1 MEKYMAGFGQGFVQA
16 TILSEN
22 NAVKY
27 RISASGSCTKST
39 VRPYIKVQDQP
50 ISILVRP
57 GLNVY
62 VFNTT
67 TLAIEE
73 TKNYMFTKESS
84 SSNEAFITYMD
95 SLPVGKLAIML
106 SEGKLNTDDSLVS
119 WFKSRNST
127 AWPSKFDVTNF
138 DAAYTAFYMTS
149 KATITSEHV
158 IFNDGI
164 KNEPIEP
171 LIDVV
176 YDYYS
181 DIGATGF
188 PKRIFEFAEEARP
201 EESGLAI
208 IRLPTTDLQTPLS
221 DYNLKSGDVVYF
233 KLQLLIDTTDPSGIP
248 TGTTR
253 ASVRFFNEDTLVS
266 DTTIEANIL
275 NLGEWQLFERD
286 ITIPEGATSFTVYVS
301 RQSINDI
308 AAARN
313 LVMTETSRYRYPL
326 MRASEFGVNGIRN
339 NVLMEDVPNDEL
351 LILKNTDAD
360 DRGIVRSAEF
370 REV

>member
-62 VFNTT
+62 IFNTS

-73 TKNYMFTKESS
+73 TKNYMFTKDAS

-95 SLPVGKLAIML
+95 SLPPGKLAIML
-106 SEGKLNTDDSLVS
+106 SEGKLNTDEALIS

-127 AWPSKFDVTNF
+127 AWPSKFDITNF
-138 DAAYTAFYMTS
+138 DAAYTAFYATT
-149 KATITSEHV
+149 KASITSEHV
-158 IFNDGI
+158 IFNDGV
-164 KNEPIEP
+164 KSEPIEP

-176 YDYYS
+176 YDYYT

-201 EESGLAI
+201 EETGLAI
-208 IRLPTTDLQTPLS
+208 IRLPTNELQTPLA

-233 KLQLLIDTTDPSGIP
+233 KLQLLIDTTDPSGTP
-248 TGTTR
+248 AGTTR
-253 ASVRFFNEDTLVS
+253 ASVRFFNENTLVGN
-266 DTTIEANIL
+266 TTIEANIL

-301 RQSINDI
+301 RQSTNDI

-360 DRGIVRSAEF
+360 DRGIVRSVEF